1 MLLNVYMNKVL
12 IYFIIGLVLF
22 FSGFF
27 VRQCTFT
34 MPAPEIKEYRDT
46 VTVTDTAWFP
56 DPVEV
61 ERLVLDTMYV
71 EVPTDNI
78 VVQHD
83 TTYIP
88 LPREYVTYHKDSV
101 YTAIVS
107 GFAPRLEEITVY
119 PKTQY
124 ITVQTE
130 KVYTEYKHYKFGVG
144 IQAGYGITP
153 AGFQPYLGLGLSY
166 NLIGF

>member
-1 MLLNVYMNKVL
+1 MKQVILG
-12 IYFIIGLVLF
+12 IIIAVVLF

-27 VRQCTFT
+27 VRQCTYKA
-34 MPAPEIKEYRDT
+34 PEPEIKEYRDT
-46 VTVTDTAWFP
+46 VTLTDTMWFP

-61 ERLVLDTMYV
+61 ERVVRDTMWV
-71 EVPTDNI
+71 DVGDIIIE
-78 VVQHD
+78 HD

-88 LPREYVTYHKDSV
+88 LPKEYVTYKDSS
-101 YTAIVS
+101 YTAVVS
-107 GFAPRLEEITVY
+107 GFNPALEEIAVY

-130 KVYTEYKHYKFGVG
+130 KIFTEYKHYKFGVG
-144 IQAGYGITP
+144 VQAGYGITP

-166 NLIGF
+166 NLFGF

>member
-1 MLLNVYMNKVL
+1 MKQAILG
-12 IYFIIGLVLF
+12 IIIVVVLF

-27 VRQCTFT
+27 VRQCTYKD
-34 MPAPEIKEYRDT
+34 PEPEIKEYRDT
-46 VTVTDTAWFP
+46 VTLTDTMWFP

-61 ERLVLDTMYV
+61 ERVVRDTMWV
-71 EVPTDNI
+71 DVGDIIIE
-78 VVQHD
+78 HD

-88 LPREYVTYHKDSV
+88 LPKEYVTYKDSS
-101 YTAIVS
+101 YTAVVS
-107 GFAPRLEEITVY
+107 GFNPALEEIAVY

-130 KVYTEYKHYKFGVG
+130 KTFTEYKHYKFGVG
-144 IQAGYGITP
+144 VQAGYGITP

-166 NLIGF
+166 NLFGF

>member
-1 MLLNVYMNKVL
+1 MKQALLGILVAV
-12 IYFIIGLVLF
+12 VLF

-34 MPAPEIKEYRDT
+34 MPEPEIIEHRDT

-56 DPVEV
+56 DPIEV
-61 ERLVLDTMYV
+61 ERIVRDTMWVDVGDIIV
-71 EVPTDNI
+71 E
-78 VVQHD
+78 HD

-88 LPREYVTYHKDSV
+88 LPKEYVTYKDSS
-101 YTAIVS
+101 YTAVVS
-107 GFAPRLEEITVY
+107 GFNPALEEITVY

-144 IQAGYGITP
+144 VQAGYGITP

-166 NLIGF
+166 NLFGF

>member
-1 MLLNVYMNKVL
+1 MKQALLGILVAV
-12 IYFIIGLVLF
+12 VLF

-27 VRQCTFT
+27 VRQCTYNI
-34 MPAPEIKEYRDT
+34 PEPEIIEHRDT

-61 ERLVLDTMYV
+61 KRYIHDTMWV
-71 EVPTDNI
+71 DVDDVITVN
-78 VVQHD
+78 D
-83 TTYIP
+83 TVYMP
-88 LPREYVTYHKDSV
+88 LPREYVTYEKDSV
-101 YTAIVS
+101 YTATVS
-107 GFAPRLEEITVY
+107 GFMPRLEEITVY

-144 IQAGYGITP
+144 VQAGYGITP

-166 NLIGF
+166 NLFGF